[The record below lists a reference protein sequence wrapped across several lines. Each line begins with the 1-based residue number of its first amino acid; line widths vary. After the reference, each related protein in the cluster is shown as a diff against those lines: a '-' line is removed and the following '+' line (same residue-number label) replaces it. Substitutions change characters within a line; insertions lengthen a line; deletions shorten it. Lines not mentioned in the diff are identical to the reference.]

1 MITDFSHEYLI
12 SQLKIFEFPYFI
24 PTFTDNL
31 TIELLRCWY
40 SCYIFG
46 STANHLHKSINMN
59 FKKIKLWALLLCAS
73 ALTGIQAQS
82 LFVFGK
88 NGTRSDFTLTS
99 LRSITFVG
107 SDLVLNK
114 KDGSA
119 SVPYSIEGLR
129 FLSFSQFTEVTNP
142 GSNKNEIS
150 IYPNPVSDMLNIRY
164 ISNKPNEK
172 INIEIL
178 SIDGKIMYNQAF
190 DLNNSTQSIH
200 TGSWSRGIYLLR
212 FNNGSEVIS
221 KKIIKN

>member
-1 MITDFSHEYLI
+1 
-12 SQLKIFEFPYFI
+12 
-24 PTFTDNL
+24 
-31 TIELLRCWY
+31 
-40 SCYIFG
+40 
-46 STANHLHKSINMN
+46 MN

-142 GSNKNEIS
+142 GSNENEIN

-200 TGSWSRGIYLLR
+200 TNAWSRGIYLLR